1 MKKLLFTCLLAG
13 MYLNSGAQAVNA
25 LRLTGGFGSGEIAL
39 SIDGNRL
46 HQLGKN
52 DKFLLGYGV
61 RFTHFGGGTVNY
73 LTAPASLTT
82 EGISDTLV
90 LGSPRVYS
98 LNAFVQLGYQFN
110 AKWSATFDIDVVG
123 ASFGAERSGTFG
135 STEDPRFNGLQ
146 SGRPTTLNLLLVG
159 DNDIGSLNSN
169 FSLRYLVHEKWQVQ
183 AGYQFLFTEFT
194 TKAVLANDN
203 DRFRRKSGL
212 LMLGVQYR
220 L

>member
-1 MKKLLFTCLLAG
+1 MAPNHLALLVDEEAG
-13 MYLNSGAQAVNA
+13 
-25 LRLTGGFGSGEIAL
+25 R
-39 SIDGNRL
+39 DG
-46 HQLGKN
+46 QK
-52 DKFLLGYGV
+52 
-61 RFTHFGGGTVNY
+61 
-73 LTAPASLTT
+73 LTT
-82 EGISDTLV
+82 VVVSGSHIGLGPLVVAVFHFAAGVEQYIESTGCLVTCIVQKGKAATRFVDHGTQVGGLFGTNGHHRYTLG
-90 LGSPRVYS
+90 L
-98 LNAFVQLGYQFN
+98 
-110 AKWSATFDIDVVG
+110 
-123 ASFGAERSGTFG
+123 
-135 STEDPRFNGLQ
+135 GLQ